1 MGNKS
6 KKKTFIIII
15 AAVLAAAVIA
25 AMTVIVLKNIGGDNR
40 QTSMACVNV
49 YTDEPKDG
57 NYAPLNN
64 SSEDWRKIKLDIN
77 KKNQYYND
85 KVNKLYMNYNNDIA
99 GVIFV
104 THDANIGDGSYWR
117 DVDNKYNILR
127 NLQCTDAKVKN
138 VIYLVSDDSGK
149 INGVSYR
156 IEDVFNG
163 YKDGTW
169 SFDNAKSDYEINAA
183 KHKQ

>member
-15 AAVLAAAVIA
+15 AAVLVAAVFA
-25 AMTVIVLKNIGGDNR
+25 AITVIVLKNIGGDNR

-49 YTDEPKDG
+49 CTDEPKDG
-57 NYAPLNN
+57 NYVALNN

-77 KKNQYYND
+77 QYWND
-85 KVNKLYMNYNNDIA
+85 KINTLYMNYTSNIA

-104 THDANIGDGSYWR
+104 THDANIGEGSYWR
-117 DVDNKYNILR
+117 DVDNKYNVLR

-138 VIYLVSDDSGK
+138 VVYLVSDDSGK